1 MPTAAVNGI
10 ELYYEDVGESPAGE
24 PPLLFHHGYT
34 SSHERWDGVVGALR
48 DRYRC
53 VRFDARGT
61 GASGRPATGYGIEAY
76 AADVLGLADALGIER
91 FTFLGHS
98 LGGGVGY
105 SLGVGHAERLHKLIL
120 LAPIPA
126 DGGEIPEQERRARLA
141 PWYAKD
147 LALLTRQRLHGSA
160 RPPSEEEAERGAK
173 RVLAA
178 SEGHMTETLDAMEG
192 LRLGDRLG
200 EIGTPTLMIAG
211 AADALLPYNLQD
223 FARLGNATLHVFSR
237 VGHGIPSEVP
247 AALARVLPDFLTHGV
262 VTAQTLT
269 DRMQAIQQN
278 PQS

>member
-1 MPTAAVNGI
+1 MPTAALNGI
-10 ELYYEDVGESPAGE
+10 DLYYEDVGESRDGE

-34 SSHERWDGVVGALR
+34 SSHERWDALVGALR

-61 GASGRPATGYGIEAY
+61 GASARPATGYGIDAY
-76 AADVLGLADALGIER
+76 VGDVLALAGALGIER
-91 FTFLGHS
+91 FTFIGHS

-105 SLGVGHAERLHKLIL
+105 SLALNHPQRLHKLIL

-126 DGGEIPEQERRARLA
+126 DGGEIPQPERQARLA

-147 LALLTRQRLHGSA
+147 LALLTRQRLYGSA
-160 RPPSEEEAERGAK
+160 RPPSEEEAERNAR
-173 RVLAA
+173 RVLAV
-178 SEGHMTETLDAMEG
+178 SEGHMTETLDAMEA

-200 EIGTPTLMIAG
+200 EITTPTLIIAA

-223 FARLGNATLHVFSR
+223 FARLPNATLHVFSR

-269 DRMQAIQQN
+269 DRVQAMAQD